1 MDKIVK
7 EIDEQLAILNKFK
20 KELERK
26 TDILSKHR
34 FSDKR
39 INDERVKQEVMDV
52 FTELSRLY
60 EVDFGIAIAEYGEAI
75 KKGNEKEIIAKEK
88 KMEEI
93 NTKISRMEE
102 SFLAREKE
110 LLEIDRNFKERI
122 DVVRFVHNF
131 SKELDKL

>member
-1 MDKIVK
+1 MSSNYNLDDETKRAAARKKIDRFMVK
-7 EIDEQLAILNKFK
+7 LQ
-20 KELERK
+20 
-26 TDILSKHR
+26 
-34 FSDKR
+34 R
-39 INDERVKQEVMDV
+39 IYDR
-52 FTELSRLY
+52 
-60 EVDFGIAIAEYGEAI
+60 DFGDAIVEYSKAI
-75 KKGNEKEIIAKEK
+75 TKGNEKEIIAKEK